1 MKMRILV
8 IGGGGR
14 EHALIWKIRQSP
26 FVEDIYC
33 APGNP
38 GIAEL
43 ANCVDVAPTD
53 VEALLSFVRKKEID
67 LTVVGPE
74 TPLVAGIVDEF
85 ESQGLTIFGPSKR
98 AAEIEGSKAYAKYLM
113 DRYDIPTA
121 DCIVFDKYEAASK
134 YLNEI
139 DYPTVVKADGLAAG
153 KGTFICQTYEQAATA
168 LEQIMVKRVFGES
181 GKNVVIES
189 FMKGEEASVLAFT
202 DGENL
207 TYFHSAQDHKAIFDN
222 DEGPNTGG
230 MGAYA
235 PAPVID
241 ADMQERVR
249 KEIMEPTV
257 KAMALEKRAYRGV
270 LYAGLMI
277 TPEGPKVVEFNC
289 RFGDP
294 EAQAILPLV
303 KSDLVDIMF
312 RIAKGKK
319 IASEIELLDK
329 WAMCVVIASGGYPD
343 EYEEGKQIFGL
354 EKDLGSDVLVFH
366 AGTRQQNSKIVTS
379 GGRVL
384 GVTAVADDFP
394 SVRKKAYWAVGKITF
409 DKAYYRKD
417 IGAKALLHLK
427 NGPHKK
433 GNSK

>member
-8 IGGGGR
+8 VGGGGR
-14 EHALIWKIRQSP
+14 EHALIWKISQSP
-26 FVEDIYC
+26 LVEEIYC

-38 GIAEL
+38 GIAAL
-43 ANCVDVAPTD
+43 AKCVDIAPTNI
-53 VEALLSFVRKKEID
+53 EALLSFVRKKEID

-74 TPLVAGIVDEF
+74 APLVAGIVDEF
-85 ESQGLTIFGPSKR
+85 ESQGLTIFGPSRK
-98 AAEIEGSKAYAKYLM
+98 AAEIEGSKAFTKYLL
-113 DRYDIPTA
+113 DKYKIPTA
-121 DCIVFDKYEAASK
+121 DCIVFDKHDEALQ
-134 YLNEI
+134 YLDEI
-139 DYPTVVKADGLAAG
+139 DYPTVIKADGLAAG
-153 KGTFICQTYEQAATA
+153 KGTYICQTREQAITA
-168 LEQIMVKRVFGES
+168 IEEIMVEKVFGAS
-181 GKNVVIES
+181 GNKVVIES
-189 FMKGEEASVLAFT
+189 FMRGEEASVLAFT

-207 TYFHSAQDHKAIFDN
+207 TYFPSAQDHKAIFDH

-241 ADMQERVR
+241 SEMHERVR
-249 KEIMEPTV
+249 EEIMEPTL
-257 KAMALEKRAYRGV
+257 KALALEKRPYRGV

-303 KSDLVDIMF
+303 KSDLVELMF

-319 IASEIELLDK
+319 IANDIELLQK
-329 WAMCVVIASGGYPD
+329 WAMCVVVASGGYP
-343 EYEEGKQIFGL
+343 EKYEKGKEIFGL
-354 EKDLGSDVLVFH
+354 EKNFGQDVLVFH
-366 AGTRQQNSKIVTS
+366 AGTRKQNGRVVTD

-384 GVTAVADDFP
+384 GVTAVADDFHG
-394 SVRKKAYWAVGKITF
+394 VREKAYWAVGKLTF

-417 IGAKALLHLK
+417 IGAKALLHL
-427 NGPHKK
+427 HR
-433 GNSK
+433 